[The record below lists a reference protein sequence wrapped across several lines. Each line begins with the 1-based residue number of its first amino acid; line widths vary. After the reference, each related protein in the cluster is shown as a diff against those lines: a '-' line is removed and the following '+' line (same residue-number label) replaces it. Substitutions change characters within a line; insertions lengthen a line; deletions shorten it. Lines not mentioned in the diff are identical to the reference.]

1 MSDNPNTES
10 SENLNEPLEKPI
22 KEKKP
27 RKPKTHAQL
36 EQFETVRLKL
46 AEKRQQT
53 KLDKEIKASQL
64 LLSHGIELPAK
75 RGDISPLTPF
85 QKERVRDGDISPLTP
100 FQKEGLKGN
109 VVSFRENVVLSN
121 DDDNDD
127 DDDEPQVIIVKKK
140 KKKKQPKTIIVEESS
155 SESDDDEQQY
165 INKVKEAR
173 HFISQQNKKSLIK
186 VHKKNDVP
194 NYFVD

>member
-1 MSDNPNTES
+1 MSSFSNTEATEDINAS
-10 SENLNEPLEKPI
+10 LEKPI

-27 RKPKTHAQL
+27 RKPKTQAQL
-36 EQFETVRLKL
+36 EQFEKVRLKL

-64 LLSHGIELPAK
+64 LLSNGIELPSKQPIIQEELPQAK
-75 RGDISPLTPF
+75 EKVK
-85 QKERVRDGDISPLTP
+85 QV
-100 FQKEGLKGN
+100 LKD
-109 VVSFRENVVLSN
+109 
-121 DDDNDD
+121 DDDND

-155 SESDDDEQQY
+155 SESDDEQQY